1 MRRRRDISAANARD
15 NYRAAAAVR
24 RSSRLFDRDTLRTD
38 TPSPSAAIDRGI
50 RNRID
55 RLRTSRRIDT
65 SRRLVVDPTLSTP
78 PRARRTARRTARR
91 GVPYRIS
98 RARLFP
104 LPRPPPRISVA
115 SSRAFSRWK
124 DERYVNLSFA
134 CARIAYVCVV
144 VSVVCRSIHHDAERR
159 GRSWMRSRSRRG
171 GVAEASRARDDEP
184 NESVSACDRSRS
196 ARDGTVPT

>member
-1 MRRRRDISAANARD
+1 MRRRRDISAANTRD

-78 PRARRTARRTARR
+78 PRARRTARRSARR
-91 GVPYRIS
+91 GVPSRIS

-115 SSRAFSRWK
+115 SSRAFFEV

-171 GVAEASRARDDEP
+171 GAAEASRARDDEP
-184 NESVSACDRSRS
+184 NESVSACDRTRS

>member
-91 GVPYRIS
+91 GVPSRIS

-115 SSRAFSRWK
+115 SS
-124 DERYVNLSFA
+124 RYVNLSFA

>member
-38 TPSPSAAIDRGI
+38 TPSPSAEIDRGI

-78 PRARRTARRTARR
+78 PRARRTARR
-91 GVPYRIS
+91 GVPSRIS

-115 SSRAFSRWK
+115 SSRAFF
-124 DERYVNLSFA
+124 VNLSFA

>member
-38 TPSPSAAIDRGI
+38 TPSPSAEIDRGI

-78 PRARRTARRTARR
+78 PRARRTARR
-91 GVPYRIS
+91 GVPSRIS

-115 SSRAFSRWK
+115 SSRAFF
-124 DERYVNLSFA
+124 VNLSFA

-171 GVAEASRARDDEP
+171 GVAQASRARDDEP

>member
-1 MRRRRDISAANARD
+1 MATVVARERANACARERANARDLDRGIHRTGLFRLLDGMRRRRDISAANARD

-78 PRARRTARRTARR
+78 PRARRTARR
-91 GVPYRIS
+91 GVPSRIS

-115 SSRAFSRWK
+115 SSRAFFFGEGGEGLARWMN
-124 DERYVNLSFA
+124 V
-134 CARIAYVCVV
+134 
-144 VSVVCRSIHHDAERR
+144 
-159 GRSWMRSRSRRG
+159 
-171 GVAEASRARDDEP
+171 
-184 NESVSACDRSRS
+184 
-196 ARDGTVPT
+196 T

>member
-65 SRRLVVDPTLSTP
+65 SRRLVVDPTLSP
-78 PRARRTARRTARR
+78 PPHARRTARRTARR
-91 GVPYRIS
+91 GVPSRIS

-115 SSRAFSRWK
+115 SSRAFFEV

-144 VSVVCRSIHHDAERR
+144 VSVVCRSIHHDTERR

>member
-91 GVPYRIS
+91 GVPSRIS

-115 SSRAFSRWK
+115 SSRAFF
-124 DERYVNLSFA
+124 VNLSFA

>member
-78 PRARRTARRTARR
+78 PRARRTARR
-91 GVPYRIS
+91 GVPSRIS

-115 SSRAFSRWK
+115 SSHAFFEV

-144 VSVVCRSIHHDAERR
+144 VSVVCRSIHHDTERR

-171 GVAEASRARDDEP
+171 GVTEASRARDDEP